1 MGRIE
6 RKYFKRYFVEIW
18 SLLIAAI
25 ALTILILSA
34 FLYKSFESSTIDTIY
49 RLNRD
54 SLLETGRI
62 NEYVRT
68 MIRTSGMELF
78 SEPSVRRLLYGQDL
92 GNFEVLTGIRR
103 IDSVQS
109 MGRYIHSIYVY
120 NAAGN
125 YVYSTSDAI
134 STTLEKFEDAGLKA
148 ILAAG
153 DERPGLIPVAR
164 YAGGPGKPVP
174 VHSFIFHS
182 TSTFSP
188 DSRSALIINVTLDW
202 LREIVHWGTSTLYM
216 LDVEGTVLYHDNPDS
231 FLESLAGEPFVD
243 RVLESPEPSGAFVD
257 TVCGIRSL
265 VLHAGDSELFF
276 IRVFPYE
283 AVMADLQKMRLVVV
297 FSVVGVLAFGVAVA
311 FVVSRRLYKPI
322 GKLSKSLGVSQTGN
336 PSLQDQD
343 ELGQLSLAIESM
355 GARTITMEEADRA
368 RSILLSREVLK
379 EFIQGETLGFAGP
392 RELFDEFK
400 IPFDPD
406 AGFRLV
412 TFRQRPGLTGCDTEI
427 LSGSVKLRQELCCIQ
442 VDNVQ
447 VYILQEGSSE
457 LEHALLHDLKGKV
470 SSVLALSGPVAAATD
485 LPGIFL
491 ALRDQLRFGF
501 MHKRG
506 EIMYLQQQGQQE
518 TASEYPTELEK
529 QMIHQLR
536 SGDILAAEETLHDF
550 IESLSVLR
558 YDIFRFSLRRLFV
571 SVQLLGREL
580 STAPD
585 QDGRDGLAR
594 GLGELP
600 PEPETMEE
608 LITPFRSLFSR
619 ICTGV
624 SEIRAVRYREL
635 ADSVELRVRQGFAD
649 PNLTIQS
656 IADQLGFST
665 SYVSRVFKD
674 ATGTS
679 VADAISEFRLEMA
692 KRLLLDDDAPAGEI
706 AQRVGLVNENYFYT
720 LFRKKVGCTPAVY
733 RREKLQNPAQ
743 ERNAGI

>member
-6 RKYFKRYFVEIW
+6 RRYFKRYFVEIW
-18 SLLIAAI
+18 SLLIAVI

-78 SEPSVRRLLYGQDL
+78 SEPSVRRLLYGQDP

-109 MGRYIHSIYVY
+109 MGRYIHSIYIY

-134 STTLEKFEDAGLKA
+134 STTLEKFEDVGLKA

-153 DERPGLIPVAR
+153 NERSGLIPVAR

-182 TSTFSP
+182 TSTFAP
-188 DSRSALIINVTLDW
+188 DMKSALIINVTLDW

-216 LDVEGTVLYHDNPDS
+216 LDADGTVLYHDNPDS
-231 FLESLAGEPFVD
+231 FLESLAGEPFAD
-243 RVLESPEPSGAFVD
+243 RVLESSEPSGAFVD
-257 TVCGIRSL
+257 TVSGVRSL
-265 VLHAGDSELFF
+265 VLHAGDGDLFF

-283 AVMADLQKMRLVVV
+283 AVMADLQEMRLVVV
-297 FSVVGVLAFGVAVA
+297 LSVLGVLALGVAVA

-322 GKLSKSLGVSQTGN
+322 GRLSKALGVSQTGN

-343 ELGQLSLAIESM
+343 ELGQLSMAIESM
-355 GARTITMEEADRA
+355 VERTLTMEEADRT
-368 RSILLSREVLK
+368 RSDLLSREVLK

-392 RELFDEFK
+392 RELFDEFR

-412 TFRQRPGLTGCDTEI
+412 AFRQRPGLTGCDTEI
-427 LSGSVKLRQELCCIQ
+427 LSGSMEWRQELCCIQ

-447 VYILQEGSSE
+447 VYILQESSAE
-457 LEHALLHDLKGKV
+457 LEHALLHDLQGKV
-470 SSVLALSGPVAAATD
+470 SGVLALSGPVAEAAD

-491 ALRDQLRFGF
+491 ALRNQLRFGF
-501 MHKRG
+501 MHSRG
-506 EIMYLQQQGQQE
+506 EVLYLPQQGQQE
-518 TASEYPTELEK
+518 TALDYPTELEK
-529 QMIHQLR
+529 RMIHQLR
-536 SGDILAAEETLHDF
+536 SGDGLAAEETLHDF

-580 STAPD
+580 SAALD
-585 QDGRDGLAR
+585 QDGRNGLDR

-608 LITPFRSLFSR
+608 LIDPFRNLFSR
-619 ICTGV
+619 ICNGV
-624 SEIRAVRYREL
+624 SENRAARHRGL
-635 ADSVELRVRQGFAD
+635 ADSVECLVRQGFAE
-649 PNLTIQS
+649 PNLSIQS

-679 VADAISEFRLEMA
+679 VADAISDFRLEMA
-692 KRLLLDDDAPAGEI
+692 KRLLLEDESPAREI

-743 ERNAGI
+743 GCNAGI